1 MCVVLSVFG
10 HRCRSRPSSNHLLLA
25 NYTYLLAII
34 LQYERAVST
43 QFLPDCWFKPGSITS
58 KTSSQSIHFKW
69 ISNVCGL
76 VCLNLNNYSLKSLY
90 TYPSFVSV
98 QFLLTL
104 TIQGLVS
111 ERGFSNL
118 RVWTKRRVAKICNLQ
133 IRVFGFRTHVHS
145 WYKTTQGYTHVK
157 GYKKPYRWNAVMWF
171 IKKKTW
177 LPLFFRWRCNIS
189 LLCTPKM
196 HIFSTKKII
205 LWQWKREKFCGWKL
219 VTESICDY

>member
-171 IKKKTW
+171 IKKK
-177 LPLFFRWRCNIS
+177 LDCHSFFGGDVTFHYCVHQK
-189 LLCTPKM
+189 CTY
-196 HIFSTKKII
+196 FQQKK
-205 LWQWKREKFCGWKL
+205 
-219 VTESICDY
+219 